1 MSNDDGKQC
10 EADRSGVALL
20 SRLVALFPPLIRL
33 SEDPRRKFGVF
44 VFQVGMLVWW
54 RYRPDRHHT
63 NLATSTTTSD
73 ARPAPPP
80 PPHKVS
86 MRRNRPTRSIFV
98 TVGTTKFDSLVE
110 AISDPQFLAH
120 MSQDDCGAYT
130 SLTVQYGRGSV
141 VPFADSKNGLDGAV
155 DDANYS
161 VHVNGMRCD
170 AYQFKPSLRQDM
182 EDADLIISHA
192 GAGSIMEG
200 MELCAA
206 ANASIKSSTG
216 RGNRWQKK
224 LVVVT
229 NAALMHGH
237 QSELADALE
246 ARGHLFVVRDPREL
260 LQEDTLKRI
269 EAFDQVPFEGGDGGK
284 DFAALVDA
292 HFGFEA

>member
-1 MSNDDGKQC
+1 
-10 EADRSGVALL
+10 
-20 SRLVALFPPLIRL
+20 
-33 SEDPRRKFGVF
+33 
-44 VFQVGMLVWW
+44 
-54 RYRPDRHHT
+54 
-63 NLATSTTTSD
+63 
-73 ARPAPPP
+73 
-80 PPHKVS
+80 
-86 MRRNRPTRSIFV
+86 MRRNRPTRSLFV
-98 TVGTTKFDSLVE
+98 TVGTTKFDSLIE
-110 AISDPQFLAH
+110 AISDPKFLAH
-120 MSQDDCGAYT
+120 ISRDDCGAYT

-141 VPFADSKNGLDGAV
+141 IPFADSKMSEMSHERDGAV
-155 DDANYS
+155 AASSATVAKQDA
-161 VHVNGMRCD
+161 NGMRCD

-206 ANASIKSSTG
+206 ANVTSKHKSSPSDQ
-216 RGNRWQKK
+216 RQKK

-284 DFAALVDA
+284 DFAALVDS
-292 HFGFEA
+292 HFGFGP

>member
-1 MSNDDGKQC
+1 
-10 EADRSGVALL
+10 
-20 SRLVALFPPLIRL
+20 
-33 SEDPRRKFGVF
+33 
-44 VFQVGMLVWW
+44 
-54 RYRPDRHHT
+54 
-63 NLATSTTTSD
+63 
-73 ARPAPPP
+73 
-80 PPHKVS
+80 

-98 TVGTTKFDSLVE
+98 TVGTTKFDSLIE
-110 AISDPQFLAH
+110 AISDPNFLAH
-120 MSQDDCGAYT
+120 ISRDDCGAYT

-141 VPFADSKNGLDGAV
+141 IPFADSTISETKNETDGAV
-155 DDANYS
+155 AASTATVAKQNAN
-161 VHVNGMRCD
+161 GIRCD

-206 ANASIKSSTG
+206 ANIRGMSSKG
-216 RGNRWQKK
+216 SSARQKK

-229 NAALMHGH
+229 NAALMHSH

-269 EAFDQVPFEGGDGGK
+269 NAFNQVPFEGGDGGK
-284 DFAALVDA
+284 DFAALVDS
-292 HFGFEA
+292 HFGFDP

>member
-1 MSNDDGKQC
+1 MS
-10 EADRSGVALL
+10 E
-20 SRLVALFPPLIRL
+20 
-33 SEDPRRKFGVF
+33 
-44 VFQVGMLVWW
+44 
-54 RYRPDRHHT
+54 
-63 NLATSTTTSD
+63 
-73 ARPAPPP
+73 
-80 PPHKVS
+80 
-86 MRRNRPTRSIFV
+86 
-98 TVGTTKFDSLVE
+98 
-110 AISDPQFLAH
+110 
-120 MSQDDCGAYT
+120 MSHE
-130 SLTVQYGRGSV
+130 R
-141 VPFADSKNGLDGAV
+141 DGAV
-155 DDANYS
+155 AASSATVAKQDA
-161 VHVNGMRCD
+161 NGMRCD

-206 ANASIKSSTG
+206 ANVNQKPSTG
-216 RGNRWQKK
+216 NHWQKK

-292 HFGFEA
+292 HFGFGL

>member
-1 MSNDDGKQC
+1 M
-10 EADRSGVALL
+10 A
-20 SRLVALFPPLIRL
+20 
-33 SEDPRRKFGVF
+33 
-44 VFQVGMLVWW
+44 
-54 RYRPDRHHT
+54 
-63 NLATSTTTSD
+63 
-73 ARPAPPP
+73 P

-86 MRRNRPTRSIFV
+86 MRRNRPARSIFV
-98 TVGTTKFDSLVE
+98 TVGTTKFDSLIE
-110 AISDPQFLAH
+110 AISGPKFLSH
-120 MSQDDCGAYT
+120 ISRDDCGAYT

-141 VPFADSKNGLDGAV
+141 IPFADSKMSEMSHERDGAV
-155 DDANYS
+155 AASSATVAKQDA
-161 VHVNGMRCD
+161 NGMRCD

-206 ANASIKSSTG
+206 ANVKRKSSPNIQ
-216 RGNRWQKK
+216 RQKK

-292 HFGFEA
+292 HFGFGL

>member
-1 MSNDDGKQC
+1 M
-10 EADRSGVALL
+10 
-20 SRLVALFPPLIRL
+20 
-33 SEDPRRKFGVF
+33 
-44 VFQVGMLVWW
+44 
-54 RYRPDRHHT
+54 
-63 NLATSTTTSD
+63 
-73 ARPAPPP
+73 
-80 PPHKVS
+80 
-86 MRRNRPTRSIFV
+86 
-98 TVGTTKFDSLVE
+98 TVGTTKFDSLIE
-110 AISDPQFLAH
+110 AILDPNFLAH
-120 MSQDDCGAYT
+120 IPRDDCGAYT

-141 VPFADSKNGLDGAV
+141 IPFAGSVVSEMKDETDGAAAANCSAV
-155 DDANYS
+155 TKQDANRI
-161 VHVNGMRCD
+161 RCD

-206 ANASIKSSTG
+206 ANVKRKSSPNIQ
-216 RGNRWQKK
+216 RQKK

-284 DFAALVDA
+284 DFAALVDS
-292 HFGFEA
+292 HFGFGP

>member
-1 MSNDDGKQC
+1 MEWLYFLNF
-10 EADRSGVALL
+10 
-20 SRLVALFPPLIRL
+20 LVSWLFFSALIRL

-44 VFQVGMLVWW
+44 CFSGTAPTATIATL
-54 RYRPDRHHT
+54 
-63 NLATSTTTSD
+63 LASTTTSD
-73 ARPAPPP
+73 ARR
-80 PPHKVS
+80 HHRQHTTTQKSS
-86 MRRNRPTRSIFV
+86 MRRNRPARSIFV

-110 AISDPQFLAH
+110 AISDPQFVSH
-120 MSQDDCGAYT
+120 ISQDDCGAYT

-141 VPFADSKNGLDGAV
+141 VPFADSITKTSERSETENEAVSNV
-155 DDANYS
+155 DDANSS

-182 EDADLIISHA
+182 EDADLILSHA

-206 ANASIKSSTG
+206 ANDKKNKSST
-216 RGNRWQKK
+216 RGNRRQKK

-292 HFGFEA
+292 HFGIEA

>member
-1 MSNDDGKQC
+1 M
-10 EADRSGVALL
+10 
-20 SRLVALFPPLIRL
+20 
-33 SEDPRRKFGVF
+33 
-44 VFQVGMLVWW
+44 
-54 RYRPDRHHT
+54 
-63 NLATSTTTSD
+63 
-73 ARPAPPP
+73 
-80 PPHKVS
+80 
-86 MRRNRPTRSIFV
+86 

-120 MSQDDCGAYT
+120 ISQDDCGAYT

-141 VPFADSKNGLDGAV
+141 VPFADSKNGLDGAA
-155 DDANYS
+155 DDANS
-161 VHVNGMRCD
+161 SAVTKQDANSIHVRCD

-182 EDADLIISHA
+182 EDADLILSHA

-200 MELCAA
+200 MDLCAA
-206 ANASIKSSTG
+206 ANGKKNKPST
-216 RGNRWQKK
+216 RGNRRQKK

-246 ARGHLFVVRDPREL
+246 TRGHLFVVRDPREL
-260 LQEDTLKRI
+260 LQEDTLKKI